1 MPNHKLAI
9 IEKRVKRLVKNVFA
23 LIALT
28 VFFTISVIVFVV
40 SNKTPFQ
47 AIAISLSI
55 IGAIGII
62 HRIGILVFCI
72 KSINRAYE
80 LYCK

>member
-1 MPNHKLAI
+1 MPNYKLAI

-72 KSINRAYE
+72 KSINRALE